1 MANPIRKLVQLVLD
15 KNAARKTEA
24 DAKKTLSA
32 VDKGLAKLKS
42 SALKL
47 GGAIAAAFAVKKIFQ
62 FGKELIRVANESESI
77 WNRLGQAVE
86 NVGINFAVA
95 RPEVEAFARAM
106 QDTTKVGDEDF
117 AAILTELIT
126 TSGDYKGSLE
136 AVAIVADLAAAKQI
150 ELVTAS
156 QLVGRAMIGQT
167 GTLSRYGIV
176 LEEGQ
181 DAMEVLRD
189 TFRGFAANEVKG
201 LEGQVAQLNN
211 EWGDFKQALGEVLT
225 AAANGESILQRLT
238 SAVRGMTEAV
248 GRFRDRLDPIG
259 KFQRE
264 QMAEVLALGKDEILL
279 QEKRFELGQKILRL
293 SEEQA
298 RLQATIAE
306 KQQRRIIPLS
316 LVGDQLA
323 AEALEGKI
331 KALQSVIIALDNIV
345 DTQGAPTSGP
355 APAATAAAADDQDKL
370 TDAQKEGIQIARS
383 LRTAQE
389 EYADTVQRL
398 DELLLS
404 RAITRETYY
413 RGMLRAGGLLN
424 EAEIAAEDFT
434 ATLGKVETGL
444 EDVGWAAE
452 RTEAQYIAMNAAADA
467 GATIA
472 EAVFSSANLGE
483 LAAQKA
489 KQNAIMAAEQ
499 LALAGAAALVPGLG
513 LVAADHLKNAAAFA
527 AVSAA
532 WGSIAGVSG
541 GSGGGGGGGAPSD
554 TGGAA
559 SERTEAPG
567 PEVHSHFVG
576 PGFNAVNPEV
586 QRVIY
591 GAQQEISQRYGNA
604 KPKIHRDR

>member
-24 DAKKTLSA
+24 DAKKTLGI
-32 VDKGLAKLKS
+32 VDKGMAKLKA

-47 GGAIAAAFAVKKIFQ
+47 GGALAAAFAVKKIFQ

-95 RPEVEAFARAM
+95 RPEVVAFARAM
-106 QDTTKVGDEDF
+106 QDTTKVGDADF

-279 QEKRFELGQKILRL
+279 QEKRFELGQNILRL
-293 SEEQA
+293 SEEHA

-345 DTQGAPTSGP
+345 DTQGAPTSPPPPSSGEGEG
-355 APAATAAAADDQDKL
+355 TDGL

-404 RAITRETYY
+404 GAILRETYY

-452 RTEAQYIAMNAAADA
+452 RTEAQYIAMNAAAAA

-567 PEVHSHFVG
+567 PEVHIHFVG